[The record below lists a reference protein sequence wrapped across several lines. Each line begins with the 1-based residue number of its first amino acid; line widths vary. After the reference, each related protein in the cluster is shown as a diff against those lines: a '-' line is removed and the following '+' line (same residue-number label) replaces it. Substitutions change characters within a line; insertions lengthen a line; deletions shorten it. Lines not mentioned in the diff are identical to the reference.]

1 MTEVQPQL
9 YKQKSPAFDKTRAT
23 TVQQQP
29 TSSITDQQTLLSKNS
44 HAYYYRELLV
54 HACMML
60 ISLHELQS
68 RLMRLRE
75 MLPQNLRQHNPQ
87 NQVNNYCAILLCC
100 GSITCQLLLVTIV
113 TTETEEIDTPQSIT
127 VQPTEHGMFHDCSL

>member
-100 GSITCQLLLVTIV
+100 GNITCQLLLVTIV

>member
-44 HAYYYRELLV
+44 RAYYYRELLV

-87 NQVNNYCAILLCC
+87 NQVNNYCTILLCC
-100 GSITCQLLLVTIV
+100 GNITCQLLLVTIV
-113 TTETEEIDTPQSIT
+113 TTETEEIDTTECISAQS
-127 VQPTEHGMFHDCSL
+127 TEHGMF